1 MEPVLKP
8 PSPSFILIFVSRSK
22 NQLAPLYTFQN
33 WNPSL
38 LICIIHD
45 VTRCRPFGRDRSFTL
60 DASIHAILNLT
71 GFAILAPLVDEEK
84 IARRGP
90 ISRRPLIMRYAA
102 GIYVSSECKLS
113 PYLDTPF
120 SRPWI
125 ITIHACLHAIYS
137 RYENV
142 SSCNTF
148 VCCLRSPQHFHVIE
162 IIFMNIFCLRPMY
175 FMPGLFYLYMI

>member
-8 PSPSFILIFVSRSK
+8 PSLSFILIFVSRSK

-71 GFAILAPLVDEEK
+71 GFAILAPLIDEEK

-90 ISRRPLIMRYAA
+90 ISRRPLIIR
-102 GIYVSSECKLS
+102 
-113 PYLDTPF
+113 DTLQVYTFRLNANYPHTSTPRF
-120 SRPWI
+120 
-125 ITIHACLHAIYS
+125 HAHELS
-137 RYENV
+137 RYTPA
-142 SSCNTF
+142 CTRFILGTRMFLLAILLF
-148 VCCLRSPQHFHVIE
+148 VVFDRHSIS
-162 IIFMNIFCLRPMY
+162 M
-175 FMPGLFYLYMI
+175 